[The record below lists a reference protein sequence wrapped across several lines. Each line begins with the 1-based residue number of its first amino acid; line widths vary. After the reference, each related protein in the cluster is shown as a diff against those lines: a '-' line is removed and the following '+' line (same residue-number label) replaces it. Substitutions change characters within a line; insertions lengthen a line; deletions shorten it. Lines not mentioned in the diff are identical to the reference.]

1 MTWKTIDS
9 TDALHALDYRVC
21 WEDGGILEAYRIYSN
36 QSYFPK
42 DVNRSGYNNPN
53 LHLLIDTGLG
63 ESELLELVLI
73 ETDLKSISSL
83 SGHVSPLNIVHL
95 THGHASRIIY
105 RRVDNEKQ
113 YKAGYFV
120 ENWET

>member
-1 MTWKTIDS
+1 
-9 TDALHALDYRVC
+9 
-21 WEDGGILEAYRIYSN
+21 
-36 QSYFPK
+36 
-42 DVNRSGYNNPN
+42 

-113 YKAGYFV
+113 
-120 ENWET
+120 TI